1 MDLIVDACNDLLH
14 AIHAVQPATA
24 WLGGQ
29 EGGGVRDQREGLR
42 QLQGEEVGAFFS
54 CNWGAFKKNFVDFK
68 HSAESEMAKSKPLV
82 GSLAWVLSSIVKQ
95 LLSSVP
101 NKGANELLYSSIMTP

>member
-1 MDLIVDACNDLLH
+1 
-14 AIHAVQPATA
+14 
-24 WLGGQ
+24 
-29 EGGGVRDQREGLR
+29 
-42 QLQGEEVGAFFS
+42 
-54 CNWGAFKKNFVDFK
+54 
-68 HSAESEMAKSKPLV
+68 MAKSKPLV